1 MKSRV
6 KTVKKEGILSP
17 RTFLEYSER
26 FAVVPL
32 ARRLALENR
41 TALDVYT
48 AARRAGRPSVFLES
62 GEMGGSSGRYS
73 FIATEPERCFKVAAG
88 MFEET
93 DGKETVL
100 ARGTVEDFDRRLGE
114 YTETGGC
121 PLYGNL
127 PPFAGGVAGFFEY
140 GMVGHW
146 EDLFHGD
153 PSRSLRESPFPDALM
168 MGFAAVCVVDHLE
181 DEICLVRNVRIP
193 EGADKKI
200 RLALYDEAL
209 RLLDEDGAHLP
220 EPGGKAPA
228 DGRRGFCGAVEAEIP
243 KERFLSMVRQGKEHI
258 RAGDVCQVVLSQ
270 RFSARTDLKPL
281 EIYRALKRA
290 NPSPYMFFLDL
301 GDFRLVGSSP
311 EVLVRLSGNRVTTR
325 PLAGTRRRGKTP
337 AEDRYLERELLA
349 DGKERAEHVMLV
361 DLARNDLGKVCRT
374 KTIKVTE
381 LMETERY
388 SQVMHIVSNVEGER
402 REGCGPL
409 EILRAAFPAGTVSGA
424 PKIRAMEIIED
435 LEPSPRGPYAGAVG
449 YIGFGGDMDTCIT
462 IRTFLHEQGR
472 IHVQAGAGIVF
483 DSVPEREYEE
493 TKSKA
498 RALLNA
504 LEDASEKKG
513 AMS

>member
-1 MKSRV
+1 MKSRAE
-6 KTVKKEGILSP
+6 TAKKEGFLSGWD
-17 RTFLEYSER
+17 FLEYSER
-26 FAVVPL
+26 FSVVPL
-32 ARRLALENR
+32 VQRLALENR
-41 TALDVYT
+41 KALDVYM

-62 GEMGGSSGRYS
+62 GEMGGSGGRYS
-73 FIATEPERCFKVAAG
+73 FIATEPERCFRVAADG
-88 MFEET
+88 FEET
-93 DGKETVL
+93 DGKGTVL
-100 ARGTVEDFDRRLGE
+100 ERGTAEDFNRRLGE

-121 PLYGNL
+121 PLYGSL
-127 PPFAGGVAGFFEY
+127 PPFSGGVAGFFGY

-168 MGFAAVCVVDHLE
+168 MGFSAVCAVDHLE

-193 EGADKKI
+193 GGADRKV
-200 RLALYDEAL
+200 RLSLYKEAC
-209 RLLDEDGAHLP
+209 RLLDEDAANLP
-220 EPGGKAPA
+220 EPGGRAPFEE
-228 DGRRGFCGAVEAEIP
+228 RRGSCGAVEAAIP
-243 KERFLSMVRQGKEHI
+243 KERFLSMVRRGKEHI

-270 RFSARTDLKPL
+270 RFSATTDLKPL
-281 EIYRALKRA
+281 EIYRALKRI

-301 GDFRLVGSSP
+301 GDFRLIGSSP
-311 EVLVRLSGNRVTTR
+311 EVLVRLSGSRVTTR

-337 AEDRYLERELLA
+337 AEDRDLERELLA
-349 DGKERAEHVMLV
+349 DEKERAEHVMLV

-374 KTIKVTE
+374 KTIEVTE

-402 REGCGPL
+402 RDGCGPL

-462 IRTFLHEQGR
+462 IRTFLHEQGYV
-472 IHVQAGAGIVF
+472 HVQAGAGIVY
-483 DSVPEREYEE
+483 DSVPETEYEE

-504 LEDASEKKG
+504 LEDASGGRG
-513 AMS
+513 ATS